1 MWNQQLVEKYNI
13 SGPRYTSYPTAL
25 QFEENFG
32 QTDFQRAISALP
44 QNQNISLYIHIPF
57 CSVLCNYCACNK
69 IVTKNKQRA
78 VEYLDYLYLEIER
91 MGKLLNNQAVKQI
104 HFGGGSPT
112 YLSDQQMA
120 QLLNHLDSHFNL
132 AKENQQFAIEID
144 PRSLGKDS
152 LDVFKSLG
160 FNRISIGIQD
170 FNHDVQVAINRVQSE
185 TLTRSII
192 TKARQLRF
200 NSINVDL
207 IYGLPLQTVESFKKT
222 IDTIIDIRPDRISLF
237 NYAHLPHRFKPQ
249 RRIETNDLPCA
260 VTKLDIFKH
269 SIEQLTDA
277 GYLYIGM
284 DHFAL
289 PNDEL
294 AKAQQ
299 NKSLQRNFQGYTP
312 SEDNTIIGLGVSAI
326 SHVLGCYSQNQR
338 DLYDYYE
345 SLDQG
350 ELAIWRGCYS
360 DEDDIIR
367 KSVIMELICHFQLDF
382 ASIESQF
389 DIKFK
394 QYFATELQ
402 TLNVLVQDGL
412 ITLDDKGIT
421 VTAIG
426 RLLIRNIC
434 MVFDAYLG
442 GIQINNTSQAI

>member
-1 MWNQQLVEKYNI
+1 MWNQQLIEKYNI

-32 QTDFQRAISALP
+32 QTDFERAISALP
-44 QNQNISLYIHIPF
+44 QNQGISLYIHIPF
-57 CSVLCNYCACNK
+57 CTTLCNYCACNK

-78 VEYLDYLYLEIER
+78 VEYLEYLYLEIER
-91 MGKLLNNQAVKQI
+91 MGKMLNNQKVKQI

-144 PRSLGKDS
+144 PRSLGENS
-152 LDVFKSLG
+152 LDVFNTLG

-185 TLTRSII
+185 ALTRSII
-192 TKARQLRF
+192 NRARELQF

-207 IYGLPLQTVESFKKT
+207 IYGLPLQSVESFRET

-249 RRIETNDLPCA
+249 RRIVSDDLPCA
-260 VTKLDIFKH
+260 ATKLEIFRQ

-289 PNDEL
+289 PSDEL

-299 NKSLQRNFQGYTP
+299 NKCLQRNFQGYTP
-312 SEDNTIIGLGVSAI
+312 SEENTIIGLGVSAI

-345 SLDQG
+345 SIDQG

-367 KSVIMELICHFQLDF
+367 KTVIMELICHFQLDMR
-382 ASIESQF
+382 SIENHF
-389 DIKFK
+389 DIKFAK
-394 QYFATELQ
+394 YFATELQ
-402 TLNVLVQDGL
+402 SLKSLEQDGL
-412 ITLDDKGIT
+412 ITINQDLIK
-421 VTAIG
+421 VTDVG
-426 RLLIRNIC
+426 RLLVRNVC

-442 GIQINNTSQAI
+442 GIQINSYSQAI